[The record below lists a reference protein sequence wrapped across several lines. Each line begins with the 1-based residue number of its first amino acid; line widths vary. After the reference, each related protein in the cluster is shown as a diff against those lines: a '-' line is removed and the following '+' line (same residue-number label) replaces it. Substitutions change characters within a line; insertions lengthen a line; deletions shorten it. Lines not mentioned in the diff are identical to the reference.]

1 MTAEQLIQ
9 QESAIRQAVTLSYVD
24 PTGKAD
30 PIYDGIVDP
39 ALYLAAPAK
48 VLWVLKEPW
57 DEPDR
62 SGGGWSLTEHCL
74 NPRPEEM
81 AKGPTFQPI
90 IYVTHGIFKRL
101 SSWDSMPY
109 ISEQLDMALVLRSIG
124 FINVKKLPGLSR
136 ANNDEVFAAYLASRD
151 LILQQIRTYEPDYI
165 LGCRPHMAAIMQDL
179 GARPHQII
187 ARNSVRYAK
196 LGNCLLLDI
205 YHPAQTTI
213 SRESYVNDILEV
225 IASQSAWGTATPSQP
240 TAPPITRSTSPPAA
254 ART

>member
-9 QESAIRQAVTLSYVD
+9 QESAIRQAVALSYID

-30 PIYDGIVDP
+30 PIYDGIVNPD
-39 ALYLAAPAK
+39 LYLAAPARI
-48 VLWVLKEPW
+48 LWILKEPW

-74 NPRPEEM
+74 NPRPHEM

-90 IYVTHGIFKRL
+90 IYVSHGIFKRL
-101 SSWDSMPY
+101 PTWDSMPY
-109 ISEQLDMALVLRSIG
+109 ISDQPDMAIVLRSIA

-136 ANNDEVFAAYLASRD
+136 ANNDEVLAAYLASRD
-151 LILQQIRTYEPDYI
+151 LILQQIRAYEPDYI
-165 LGCRPHMAAIMQDL
+165 LGCRPHMAVIMQDL
-179 GARPHQII
+179 GAKPDQII

-196 LGNCLLLDI
+196 LGNRLLLDI

-213 SRESYVNDILEV
+213 SRERYVNDILEAV
-225 IASQSAWGTATPSQP
+225 ASQSAWGITTPP
-240 TAPPITRSTSPPAA
+240 HP
-254 ART
+254 